1 MLQISIS
8 GTKFLFFCLFYL
20 YLSFVRFVRYD
31 IANGLYVESGTKLL
45 FLKRGCLGRVAKFFS
60 FHVWKTRNYSLPP
73 LKNQEYIYH
82 KTYLTHGNIIRR

>member
-31 IANGLYVESGTKLL
+31 IANGLYVES
-45 FLKRGCLGRVAKFFS
+45 S
-60 FHVWKTRNYSLPP
+60 D
-73 LKNQEYIYH
+73 
-82 KTYLTHGNIIRR
+82 NIQF